1 MNLQKLHAIFILVLF
16 VLCLVSDVA
25 TLHLDVQEK
34 AEHVAENAGN
44 TEILDAL
51 LKLEGIF
58 EQKETSH
65 LERFLNDETSIE
77 EDSSQSETSNEE
89 DSARVEEKSGNSVDT
104 YLAPSHSGNGY

>member
-1 MNLQKLHAIFILVLF
+1 MNLQKFHSIFILF

-34 AEHVAENAGN
+34 AEHDAENADN
-44 TEILDAL
+44 TEILDSL

-65 LERFLNDETSIE
+65 LERFLNDEVSME
-77 EDSSQSETSNEE
+77 EDSSQSETSNDE
-89 DSARVEEKSGNSVDT
+89 DSVRVLT
-104 YLAPSHSGNGY
+104 